1 MLKAGCLG
9 AAHGLIPFD
18 LCHIN
23 EPIMADFFAPRAQ
36 LRAELVSNGCSR

>member
-1 MLKAGCLG
+1 MLRGGCSG
-9 AAHGLIPFD
+9 AVHGLIPFD

-36 LRAELVSNGCSR
+36 LHAKSVSNGCSR